1 MSDKIKK
8 FLQQHR
14 NAVDAAAPD
23 AHHWKGVE
31 KTLDRLAVAD
41 SLERALLLDRVLLD
55 TEMPSASV
63 WAAIER
69 ELDAPAP
76 PKTLEHWIQ
85 QNREAMDSEV
95 PDLRVWAG
103 IEQSV
108 AGKASGKAKI
118 IPMNWQR
125 SLLRIA
131 ASITLLITGVGMG
144 LWYAHQGEKA
154 EAGMAMSDVSTE
166 YAELE
171 QYYQRDIAGKQVK
184 LASFQGNQPA
194 EVHEDLDEM
203 DHVMEDLRKELADVP
218 EANREQVVRAMI
230 DNYKAKAAILQR
242 VLERL
247 ESSKTETNNSG
258 KKHEIKNI

>member
-31 KTLDRLAVAD
+31 KTLDRLVHAD
-41 SLERALLLDRVLLD
+41 SLERTLLLDRVLLD

-69 ELDAPAP
+69 ELDTPAA

-108 AGKASGKAKI
+108 AGQSSSKAKA

-144 LWYAHQGEKA
+144 LWYAHHGEKA
-154 EAGMAMSDVSTE
+154 EAGMAMSDVSKE

-184 LASFQGNQPA
+184 LASFQGNQST
-194 EVHEDLDEM
+194 EVHQDLDEM
-203 DHVMEDLRKELADVP
+203 DRMMEDLRKELADVP
-218 EANREQVVRAMI
+218 EAKREQVVRAMI

-247 ESSKTETNNSG
+247 ESSKTETNNSR

>member
-8 FLQQHR
+8 FIQQHR

-31 KTLDRLAVAD
+31 KTLDRLVQAD
-41 SLERALLLDRVLLD
+41 ALERALLLDRVLID
-55 TEMPSASV
+55 TETPSTGV
-63 WAAIER
+63 WAAIEMA
-69 ELDAPAP
+69 LDTPAP
-76 PKTLEHWIQ
+76 PGTLEHWIRQ
-85 QNREAMDSEV
+85 HREAMDAEV

-108 AGKASGKAKI
+108 GSKESDKAKI
-118 IPMNWQR
+118 VPVNWQR

-131 ASITLLITGVGMG
+131 ASITLLITGVGLGM
-144 LWYAHQGEKA
+144 WYAHNDQKNA
-154 EAGMAMSDVSTE
+154 AGMAMSDVSNE

-184 LASFQGNQPA
+184 LAAFQGNQPV

-218 EANREQVVRAMI
+218 ATNREQVVRAMI
-230 DNYKAKAAILQR
+230 DNYKAKAAILAR